1 RCTSRARFRPA
12 GARATPNNPVMAVRR
27 LKQAFGVVIRE
38 CRKKSGM
45 SQEKLGFEAGLT
57 RNFIS
62 LVELGQR
69 SPTLD
74 TIAALAQALGI
85 SASALIARAERKQR

>member
-1 RCTSRARFRPA
+1 
-12 GARATPNNPVMAVRR
+12 MAVRR
-27 LKQAFGVVIRE
+27 LKHAFGTVVRE
-38 CRKKSGM
+38 CRRERKL
-45 SQEKLGFEAGLT
+45 SQEQLGFEAGLT

-74 TIAALAQALGI
+74 TIEALAQALGI

>member
-1 RCTSRARFRPA
+1 
-12 GARATPNNPVMAVRR
+12 MAVRR
-27 LKQAFGVVIRE
+27 LKHGFGAVVRE
-38 CRKKSGM
+38 CRLEKGL
-45 SQEKLGFEAGLT
+45 SQEQLAFDAGLT

-74 TIAALAQALGI
+74 TVEVVAKALDI
-85 SASALIARAERKQR
+85 SASSLIARAERKQR

>member
-1 RCTSRARFRPA
+1 
-12 GARATPNNPVMAVRR
+12 MAVRR
-27 LKQAFGVVIRE
+27 LKRAFGTVVRE
-38 CRKKSGM
+38 CRQEKGL
-45 SQEKLGFEAGLT
+45 SQEELAFEAGLT

-74 TIAALAQALGI
+74 TIEVLAQALGI
-85 SASALIARAERKQR
+85 SASTLIARAERDLPLNKRRSSNPCSLNHFS

>member
-1 RCTSRARFRPA
+1 
-12 GARATPNNPVMAVRR
+12 MALRR
-27 LKQAFGVVIRE
+27 LKQAFGVVVRE
-38 CRKKSGM
+38 CRREKKL
-45 SQEKLGFEAGLT
+45 SQEQLGFEAGLT

-69 SPTLD
+69 SPSLD
-74 TIAALAQALGI
+74 TVEALAQALGI

>member
-1 RCTSRARFRPA
+1 LEDRRRRNAEQSDA
-12 GARATPNNPVMAVRR
+12 MAARR
-27 LKQAFGVVIRE
+27 LKHAFGKVLRD
-38 CRKKSGM
+38 CRLEKGL
-45 SQEKLGFEAGLT
+45 SQERLGFEASLT
-57 RNFIS
+57 RNYIS

-74 TIAALAQALGI
+74 TVEALAQALGI

>member
-1 RCTSRARFRPA
+1 LEDHS
-12 GARATPNNPVMAVRR
+12 RATPNNPLMALRR
-27 LKQAFGVVIRE
+27 LKQAFGVVVRE
-38 CRKKSGM
+38 CRREKKL
-45 SQEKLGFEAGLT
+45 SQEQLGFEAGLT

-69 SPTLD
+69 SPSLD
-74 TIAALAQALGI
+74 TVEALAQALGI

>member
-1 RCTSRARFRPA
+1 
-12 GARATPNNPVMAVRR
+12 MAARR
-27 LKQAFGVVIRE
+27 LKYAFGTVVRE
-38 CRKKSGM
+38 CRREREL
-45 SQEKLGFEAGLT
+45 SQERLGFEAGLT

-69 SPTLD
+69 SPSLD
-74 TIAALAQALGI
+74 TVEALAQALGI